1 MLSLTVI
8 ICILTVLLSF
18 SAFNN
23 HKLINDLIFWP
34 AELTRR
40 NQWYRFI
47 TYGFI
52 HGDFMHLIF
61 NMIALYSFGES
72 IENYFK
78 DPVLF
83 GENGGLVF
91 LGFYFS
97 ALIISVIPDYFQ
109 HRDHYH
115 YRALGASGAVSA
127 IIFSAILFNPMG
139 GIGFAFLP
147 GINIPG
153 FIFAVLYLVVSTI
166 LAKKGQDNIGHM
178 AHITGSVYGLLFT
191 YLATKLFTDY
201 DVIDVFLR
209 RIQSGF

>member
-1 MLSLTVI
+1 MLSLTAI
-8 ICILTVLLSF
+8 ICILTVILSF

-23 HKLINDLIFWP
+23 NKLVNDLIFWP
-34 AELTRR
+34 TELTSR

-72 IENYFK
+72 IEEYFSS
-78 DPVLF
+78 PVLF
-83 GENGGLVF
+83 GNNGKLVF

-97 ALIISVIPDYFQ
+97 ALIVSVIPDYIQ
-109 HRDHYH
+109 HRHHYY

-127 IIFSAILFNPMG
+127 LVFAAILFNPMG
-139 GIGFAFLP
+139 GIGFAFIP

-153 FIFAVLYLVVSTI
+153 IIFGVLYLVVSTI
-166 LAKKGQDNIGHM
+166 LAKKGQDNIGHR
-178 AHITGSVYGLLFT
+178 AHITGSIYGILFI
-191 YLATKLFTDY
+191 YLVTKLFTQFDIV
-201 DVIDVFLR
+201 DHFLKQ
-209 RIQSGF
+209 IQSGF